1 MKRNPFVFSM
11 LSVFAALCLAAAH
24 PESRPQSAD
33 DLLKQGDELYARGDD
48 AGALEGYLAA
58 VKADPGRYEALWKA
72 SRSLADNGDL
82 ADTSIAGWEERQKK
96 LYQDAAEYAR
106 KAIAANPNDTWGYHH
121 LSAALGKYGLT
132 QGKREQVNMAKEVR
146 SLIDKAIEL
155 DGTNDLA
162 YHALGRWHRKMSEI
176 GGAARLLGGLLF
188 GGIPKGSFEESE
200 AALKKAV
207 ELRPDFV
214 NHHLELGRTYA
225 ALEKYRDAVA
235 EFQRCL
241 DLPAATTKDP
251 GYKEEAAAELDKA
264 RKEIRAGL
272 RTAL

>member
-1 MKRNPFVFSM
+1 MKRNPLFFTMLSIATALSLAAVFS
-11 LSVFAALCLAAAH
+11 AA
-24 PESRPQSAD
+24 RPQSAD
-33 DLLKQGDELYARGDD
+33 ELLKQGDELYARGND
-48 AGALEGYLAA
+48 AGALEAYLAA
-58 VKADPGRYEALWKA
+58 VKADPGRFEALWKA
-72 SRSLADNGDL
+72 SRSLVDNGDL
-82 ADTSIAGWEERQKK
+82 ADSAIAGREDRQKK

-106 KAIAANPNDTWGYHH
+106 KAIAADPNSTWGYHH

-162 YHALGRWHRKMSEI
+162 YHALGRWHRKMAEI

-200 AALKKAV
+200 AALKKAA
-207 ELRPDFV
+207 ELRPEFV

-225 ALEKYRDAVA
+225 ALEKYKEAVA

-264 RKEIRAGL
+264 KKEIKEGL
-272 RTAL
+272 RTEA